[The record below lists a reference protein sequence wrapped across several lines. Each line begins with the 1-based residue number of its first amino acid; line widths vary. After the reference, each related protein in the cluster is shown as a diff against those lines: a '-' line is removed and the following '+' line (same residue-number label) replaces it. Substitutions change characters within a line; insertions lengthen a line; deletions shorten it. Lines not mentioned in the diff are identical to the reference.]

1 MLELTVIGTGS
12 KGNSYLLRAGE
23 DDLLLLD
30 AGVNLTKIVACVPK
44 FSRVAACL
52 VTHEHMDHA
61 KSAKKLAM
69 LGVPTVMSPGTAR
82 AVFGGEQSPAIR
94 EMAALETRRFGPFI
108 VRAFP
113 TEHDAAEPLGFLARY
128 APTGETLLYATD
140 TYYLRHKFPGVH
152 YWLVE
157 CSFEEEIVDAQLA
170 RGEIDEALA
179 RRLKRSHMSLR
190 RLCDA
195 LRANDLR
202 ATRAVV
208 LVHLSD
214 ARSDERTMLEAVR
227 EASGVEHVC
236 AAHAGDVIP
245 LALAPF

>member
-1 MLELTVIGTGS
+1 MELTVIGTGS
-12 KGNSYLLRAGE
+12 KGNCYLLRAE
-23 DDLLLLD
+23 DDFLLLD

-61 KSAKKLAM
+61 KSAKKLAQ
-69 LGVPTVMSPGTAR
+69 LGVPAVMSRGTAQ
-82 AVFGGEQSPAIR
+82 AVFGGEPSPALR
-94 EMAALETRRFGPFI
+94 EIVALEKQRFGPFI
-108 VRAFP
+108 VLAFP
-113 TEHDAAEPLGFLARY
+113 TEHDAQEPLGFLVRY

-140 TYYLRHKFPGVH
+140 TYYLRHTFPGVH

-179 RRLKRSHMSLR
+179 KRLRRSHMSLR

-195 LRANDLR
+195 LRANDLH
-202 ATRAVV
+202 AARAVV
-208 LVHLSD
+208 LIHMSD
-214 ARSDERTMLEAVR
+214 ARSDERAMIEAAQR
-227 EASGVEHVC
+227 ASGVDAVY
-236 AAHAGDVIP
+236 AAHAGDVIQ
-245 LALAPF
+245 LELAPF